1 MRIQLLPGRHYCRK
15 LRLSALALACC
26 FALAA
31 QTTAE
36 ESSETE
42 APSTFQPALSI
53 GLSSGTHAFIGAD
66 VTLGL
71 FERIQFRIAYNRLKA
86 NPNSFTINAATFGF
100 KDQELLLD
108 TDVNLSTLGLLADVP
123 LNPSRNIRLMGGL
136 MVNLNNNITVT
147 GQFQE
152 GITLNDYVLPP
163 ERIGQVTGQYTTNSA
178 VYPYLGFGFGR
189 SIAEQRLSFNFE
201 AGAFLRGRPT
211 IDFSSTGLLQDNS
224 HNGPILSENFS
235 SLRLHPSL
243 SLRLAYR
250 INVPAQ
256 LMGRSPAEMP
266 MPAEAEIESEI
277 EQPQEAPQAPQAPQ
291 APAAKPSSG
300 QSPMYI
306 VLQGSTTDALS
317 GNSVSGVYL
326 DLYLIAEDGS
336 RSLERTGRYPKG
348 AFIVGLK
355 PGHNYELL
363 LTAEGYHDLTKAF
376 FVKSGDTTLTQT
388 FAMTP
393 Q

>member
-26 FALAA
+26 FTLAA

-71 FERIQFRIAYNRLKA
+71 FERIQFRIAYNHLKA

-100 KDQELLLD
+100 QDQKLLLD

-136 MVNLNNNITVT
+136 MVNLNNKVTVT

-211 IDFSSTGLLQDNS
+211 IQISSTGLLQDNS

-277 EQPQEAPQAPQAPQ
+277 EQPQEAPQAP
-291 APAAKPSSG
+291 AAKPSSG
-300 QSPMYI
+300 QSSMYI

-355 PGHNYELL
+355 PNHNYELL
-363 LTAEGYHDLTKAF
+363 LTAEGYHDLTKTF
-376 FVKSGDTTLTQT
+376 YVKSGDTTLTQT

>member
-1 MRIQLLPGRHYCRK
+1 MRIQLLPGRHYCRRM
-15 LRLSALALACC
+15 RLSALALACC

-36 ESSETE
+36 DNGETE

-53 GLSSGTHAFIGAD
+53 GLSSGTHAFVGAD

-86 NPNSFTINAATFGF
+86 NPNSFTINASTFGF
-100 KDQELLLD
+100 QDQELLLD
-108 TDVNLSTLGLLADVP
+108 TDVNLSTLGLLADFP
-123 LNPSRNIRLMGGL
+123 LNPSRNIRLMGGI
-136 MVNLNNNITVT
+136 MVNLNNKVTVT

-211 IDFSSTGLLQDNS
+211 IDVSSTGLLQDNS

-256 LMGRSPAEMP
+256 LMGKSAAEMP
-266 MPAEAEIESEI
+266 MPTETEI
-277 EQPQEAPQAPQAPQ
+277 EQPQEAPQAPQAP
-291 APAAKPSSG
+291 AAKPSSG
-300 QSPMYI
+300 PSPMYI

-326 DLYLIAEDGS
+326 DLYLVAEDGS
-336 RSLERTGRYPKG
+336 KSLERTGRYPKG
-348 AFIVGLK
+348 EFIVGLK
-355 PGHNYELL
+355 PNHNYELL
-363 LTAEGYHDLTKAF
+363 LTAEGYHDLSKAF
-376 FVKSGDTTLTQT
+376 FVKSGDNTLTQT